1 MRFGIFR
8 SHARRFSGFAKRSLR
23 IGFAEEGIRQID
35 VRLRKI
41 RLESHGGLKLA
52 NGRIDLLLREKYPS
66 EGIVPFRTVRGHSPD
81 VFECRLRRCQIP
93 FLQRRNALLLF
104 SLLLAVGSPANQN
117 SKGSNPI
124 AYFNDKAKEA
134 GLTMMNVFGGENT
147 KKYITETPG
156 TGVAIFDY
164 DNDGWPDIFIV
175 NSTKLDG
182 FPPGKAPTNHLYHNN
197 HDGTFTDVTEK
208 AGVG

>member
-66 EGIVPFRTVRGHSPD
+66 EGIVPFRTVRGHSHD

-93 FLQRRNALLLF
+93 FLQGRNALGVDFIWLRRVTSLRSRTLRKQTAWQQKSNKHSGQHGPGDYAREMESSEGRTGVHDLLF
-104 SLLLAVGSPANQN
+104 
-117 SKGSNPI
+117 
-124 AYFNDKAKEA
+124 
-134 GLTMMNVFGGENT
+134 T
-147 KKYITETPG
+147 KI
-156 TGVAIFDY
+156 VARARQR
-164 DNDGWPDIFIV
+164 V
-175 NSTKLDG
+175 ARAAS
-182 FPPGKAPTNHLYHNN
+182 
-197 HDGTFTDVTEK
+197 
-208 AGVG
+208 